1 MLYRNRF
8 YISTHTPRFKNT
20 SKELLVKFKTFQQ
33 IFNKSLACLL
43 FVKWVVLVGL
53 WFVLSLIAS
62 KLFVIGIA
70 HLILNRSSVKHFSL
84 MTIKMHFIVKSRNY
98 VVKSFMNLLICKS
111 CYCNIETVHIHTSKY
126 IRRILNTIRVAHLFL
141 SASVIYEGNRGFVLY
156 CLSIILCHLI
166 TFSDLPVV
174 DI

>member
-1 MLYRNRF
+1 
-8 YISTHTPRFKNT
+8 
-20 SKELLVKFKTFQQ
+20 
-33 IFNKSLACLL
+33 
-43 FVKWVVLVGL
+43 
-53 WFVLSLIAS
+53 
-62 KLFVIGIA
+62 
-70 HLILNRSSVKHFSL
+70 

-174 DI
+174 DIQLMNGKKLSGYVCIKMDVNKHTDYNTTYHYHSHLVEPICY

>member
-1 MLYRNRF
+1 MFQIHVLYRNRF
-8 YISTHTPRFKNT
+8 YIGTHTPRFKNT

-43 FVKWVVLVGL
+43 FVKLVVLVGL
-53 WFVLSLIAS
+53 YIVLSLIAS

-126 IRRILNTIRVAHLFL
+126 IRRICKYNTCCSL
-141 SASVIYEGNRGFVLY
+141 VLI
-156 CLSIILCHLI
+156 S
-166 TFSDLPVV
+166 
-174 DI
+174 

>member
-1 MLYRNRF
+1 
-8 YISTHTPRFKNT
+8 
-20 SKELLVKFKTFQQ
+20 
-33 IFNKSLACLL
+33 
-43 FVKWVVLVGL
+43 
-53 WFVLSLIAS
+53 
-62 KLFVIGIA
+62 
-70 HLILNRSSVKHFSL
+70 

-141 SASVIYEGNRGFVLY
+141 SASAIYEGNRGFVLY

-174 DI
+174 DIQLMNGKKMSGYVCIKMDVNKHTDYNTTSHYHSHLVEPICY

>member
-1 MLYRNRF
+1 
-8 YISTHTPRFKNT
+8 
-20 SKELLVKFKTFQQ
+20 
-33 IFNKSLACLL
+33 
-43 FVKWVVLVGL
+43 
-53 WFVLSLIAS
+53 
-62 KLFVIGIA
+62 
-70 HLILNRSSVKHFSL
+70 

-141 SASVIYEGNRGFVLY
+141 SASAIYEGNRGFVLY

-174 DI
+174 DIQLMNGKKLSGYVCIKMDVNKHTDYNTTYHYHSHLVEPICY